1 MINRKILWLIDI
13 SKCLLNGVD
22 QNEEPSSIINDE
34 TTPVKACGDLP
45 YQVSSTG
52 KLQSLS

>member
-1 MINRKILWLIDI
+1 MTDGKLFWLIDI
-13 SKCLLNGVD
+13 SKCLLNGVGR
-22 QNEEPSSIINDE
+22 NEEPSAIFNDE
-34 TTPVKACGDLP
+34 TTPVKACRDLV